1 VGDGTWTGQR
11 ILGLHGP
18 ADLNYEQTAQII
30 SEALGRP
37 VNFVQV
43 TGQQAKETMVGTGLP
58 PYIAD
63 AYVEM
68 YDAMGSGVFQQAE
81 PRTPETTTP
90 TTLHQFALDTL
101 KPAIEAAAQAGAT
114 A

>member
-1 VGDGTWTGQR
+1 M
-11 ILGLHGP
+11 
-18 ADLNYEQTAQII
+18 
-30 SEALGRP
+30 
-37 VNFVQV
+37 QV
-43 TGQQAKETMVGTGLP
+43 TGEQAKQAMVSGGLP
-58 PYIAD
+58 AYVAD

-90 TTLHQFALDTL
+90 TTLRQFALDTL
-101 KPAIEAAAQAGAT
+101 KPAIEAAVEAGAK